1 LVLKYGLPFLQTRHG
16 CRCYQNCVLPSLTR
30 TMPEFSYFLVIGR
43 APGHNAP
50 LSPFLISALFIL
62 FACLYCMVP
71 HLSFFALFPYLSP
84 PLLIFSL
91 RIDPLHFLAGC
102 RKRRLNLAVVLCLFW
117 GLSAGYQPRPQVVDR
132 GTTARYGGQLRYI

>member
-1 LVLKYGLPFLQTRHG
+1 
-16 CRCYQNCVLPSLTR
+16 VLPSLTR
-30 TMPEFSYFLVIGR
+30 TVLEFSYFLVIGW

-102 RKRRLNLAVVLCLFW
+102 RKRRLNLAVVFVFILCCGTFLW
-117 GLSAGYQPRPQVVDR
+117 VVNACICCVRFSFFITIPKDSL
-132 GTTARYGGQLRYI
+132 GEMSSK